1 MTKERLEWLSLLRG
15 LTILLVVMFHVQ
27 LIDMS
32 TGENHPFCE
41 TISYPFRLVRMPTF
55 IFVSGGLLY
64 LSRIKSGWSI
74 VSLYVDKTKRILL
87 PFIFFVT
94 FFYFFKI
101 AFNSFVKTKVT
112 LSVGMFLESFAIYTD
127 HPSAHLWFLVTL
139 MELMLLFPLFRWLCK
154 RKVSMLLFGI
164 FSVLFF
170 FIDFSF
176 LSDYNY
182 FNIVN
187 FNRYLVFFFFGIM
200 FFRYEGW
207 RWTASWR
214 ILLLLL
220 GVYVVLYLLQVTL
233 FTSLVGILLL
243 LSISQQ
249 VAFFVPKLFS
259 TFRDYIFPI
268 YLMSFVFQPFVELVL
283 WKKLFYNEN
292 LFLLFYVLNVLMG
305 IYGSVL
311 VSKLVERIPIRYIRY
326 CFGLNK

>member
-1 MTKERLEWLSLLRG
+1 MKQRLEWLSLLRG

-32 TGENHPFCE
+32 TGENHTFCE
-41 TISYPFRLVRMPTF
+41 TVSYPFRFVRMPTF

-64 LSRIKSGWSI
+64 LSRIKSGWST
-74 VSLYVDKTKRILL
+74 VNLYIDKTKRILL
-87 PFIFFVT
+87 PFLFFVT

-112 LSVGMFLESFAIYTD
+112 LSVGMFLESFVIYTD

-139 MELMLLFPLFRWLCK
+139 MELMLLYPLFRWLCE
-154 RKVSMLLFGI
+154 RKVSMFLFFI

-170 FIDFSF
+170 FMDLSF

-207 RWTASWR
+207 RWTASWQAS
-214 ILLLLL
+214 LLLLV
-220 GVYVVLYLLQVTL
+220 VYVVLYLLQVPL

-259 TFRDYIFPI
+259 SFRDYIFPI

>member
-1 MTKERLEWLSLLRG
+1 MKQRLEWLSLLRG

-32 TGENHPFCE
+32 TGENHTFCE
-41 TISYPFRLVRMPTF
+41 TVSYPFRFVRMPTF

-64 LSRIKSGWSI
+64 LSRIKSGWST
-74 VSLYVDKTKRILL
+74 VNLYIDKTKRILL
-87 PFIFFVT
+87 PFLFFVT
-94 FFYFFKI
+94 FFYFFKV

-112 LSVGMFLESFAIYTD
+112 LSVGMFLESFVIYTD

-139 MELMLLFPLFRWLCK
+139 IELMLLYPLFRWLCE
-154 RKVSMLLFGI
+154 RKVSMFLFFI

-170 FIDFSF
+170 FMDLSF
-176 LSDYNY
+176 LADYNY
-182 FNIVN
+182 FNIAN
-187 FNRYLVFFFFGIM
+187 FNRYLVFFFFGIT

-207 RWTASWR
+207 KWTTSWQAS
-214 ILLLLL
+214 LLLLV
-220 GVYVVLYLLQVTL
+220 VYVVLYLLQVPL
-233 FTSLVGILLL
+233 FTSFVGILLL

-249 VAFFVPKLFS
+249 VALFVPKLFGS
-259 TFRDYIFPI
+259 FRDYIFPI

-292 LFLLFYVLNVLMG
+292 LFLLFYVLNVLTG
-305 IYGSVL
+305 IYGSVV
-311 VSKLVERIPIRYIRY
+311 VSKLVERIPIRFVRY

>member
-170 FIDFSF
+170 FIDLSF

-187 FNRYLVFFFFGIM
+187 FNRYLVFFFFGII

-207 RWTASWR
+207 RWTASWQA
-214 ILLLLL
+214 LLLLL

-259 TFRDYIFPI
+259 SFRDYIFPI
-268 YLMSFVFQPFVELVL
+268 YLMSFVFQPFVELFSFIFVL
-283 WKKLFYNEN
+283 KAYNKVIRIN
-292 LFLLFYVLNVLMG
+292 YRPCIASQLWLNNIIKPPQKYVMHV
-305 IYGSVL
+305 
-311 VSKLVERIPIRYIRY
+311 YICYDR
-326 CFGLNK
+326 

>member
-1 MTKERLEWLSLLRG
+1 MKQRLEWLSLLRG

-27 LIDMS
+27 LIDKS
-32 TGENHPFCE
+32 TGENHAFCE

-64 LSRIKSGWSI
+64 LSRIKSKWSV
-74 VSLYVDKTKRILL
+74 VSLYLDKTKRILL
-87 PFIFFVT
+87 PFLFFVT

-112 LSVGMFLESFAIYTD
+112 FSVGMFLESFAIYTD
-127 HPSAHLWFLVTL
+127 HPSAHLWFLATL
-139 MELMLLFPLFRWLCK
+139 MELMLLYPLFRWLCE
-154 RKVSMLLFGI
+154 RKVSMFVFGI
-164 FSVLFF
+164 FSIIFF

-176 LSDYNY
+176 LANYNY

-187 FNRYLVFFFFGIM
+187 LNNYLVFFFFGIT
-200 FFRYEGW
+200 FFRYEWW
-207 RWTASWR
+207 RWTASWHT
-214 ILLLLL
+214 LLLLL
-220 GVYVVLYLLQVTL
+220 GTYLVLYLFQVPL

-249 VAFFVPKLFS
+249 VALFVPKLFS
-259 TFRDYIFPI
+259 SFRDYIFPI
-268 YLMSFVFQPFVELVL
+268 YLMSFVFQPFVELLL

-305 IYGSVL
+305 IYGAVF
-311 VSKLVERIPIRYIRY
+311 VSKLAERIPIRFVRY

>member
-1 MTKERLEWLSLLRG
+1 
-15 LTILLVVMFHVQ
+15 
-27 LIDMS
+27 
-32 TGENHPFCE
+32 
-41 TISYPFRLVRMPTF
+41 MPTF

-64 LSRIKSGWSI
+64 LSRIKSGWST
-74 VSLYVDKTKRILL
+74 VNLYIDKTKRILL
-87 PFIFFVT
+87 PFFFFVT
-94 FFYFFKI
+94 FFYFFKV

-112 LSVGMFLESFAIYTD
+112 LSVGMFLESFVIYTD

-139 MELMLLFPLFRWLCK
+139 IELMLLYPLFRWLCK
-154 RKVSMLLFGI
+154 RKVSMLFFGI

-187 FNRYLVFFFFGIM
+187 FNRYLVFFFFGIT

-207 RWTASWR
+207 KWTASWQAS
-214 ILLLLL
+214 LLLLV
-220 GVYVVLYLLQVTL
+220 VYVVLYLLQVTL

-259 TFRDYIFPI
+259 SFRDYIFPI